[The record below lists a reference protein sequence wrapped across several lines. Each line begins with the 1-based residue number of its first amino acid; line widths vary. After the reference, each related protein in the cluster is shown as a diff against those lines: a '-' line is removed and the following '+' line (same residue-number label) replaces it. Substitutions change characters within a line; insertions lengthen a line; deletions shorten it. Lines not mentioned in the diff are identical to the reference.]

1 MKHTLFSLLTLVTA
15 LFTASYAYSEYVD
28 YRIKSDLAYEL
39 NIHPSNI
46 AFLYSKDEEC
56 EEGETLYDS
65 DLGICIHNSAFGHF
79 TDTDVELDIN

>member
-1 MKHTLFSLLTLVTA
+1 MKHTLLSLLTLATT

-46 AFLYSKDEEC
+46 AFLYNKDDEC
-56 EEGETLYDS
+56 EEDETLYDT
-65 DLGICIHNSAFGHF
+65 DLGICINNNAFGLH
-79 TDTDVELDIN
+79 TDTNVGLDTN